1 MFAFLLSFYY
11 YDEIY
16 LIKLN
21 INIIFDIYV
30 IKIYLIS
37 IGLKYNVLIIELQYR
52 TLFYIMYAIQLYS
65 QLLVCTFTLMKI
77 IKIYLLYYLLLIKI

>member
-37 IGLKYNVLIIELQYR
+37 IGLKYNVSIIELQYR
-52 TLFYIMYAIQLYS
+52 TLFYIMYVIQLYS